1 MPVMLPLHNAMLPAY
16 NVQGVFF
23 MCRKRYLHG
32 CCTLFFGLGVMVGY
46 CLESWFL
53 CSFGSLGL
61 IIFGLAIMRR
71 K

>member
-1 MPVMLPLHNAMLPAY
+1 
-16 NVQGVFF
+16 

-32 CCTLFFGLGVMVGY
+32 CSTLFFGLGVMVGY

-53 CSFGSLGL
+53 CSFGGLCL
-61 IIFGLAIMRR
+61 IILGFIIMNR